1 MRANWLICS
10 KVRINKYI
18 ISRPTIYVSPFLSP
32 PAARQAYSA
41 GADTFYIFDHF
52 DTFYS
57 LIECA
62 TPALLQ
68 SLMRATDLLF
78 LTIDKLGK
86 QLAAHLADKTTPAA
100 ASAETDT
107 SETTPAFDRE
117 AYLNL
122 TKMLLYLSTGFVR
135 AIDEVVASGGGS
147 KTGKK
152 ASVAG
157 GNMEMEA
164 YAWDEKRYKMMLQ
177 VFNVFQ
183 LPLEKL
189 WSLCIAE
196 ENFVK

>member
-1 MRANWLICS
+1 MFYS
-10 KVRINKYI
+10 VRF
-18 ISRPTIYVSPFLSP
+18 RT
-32 PAARQAYSA
+32 AARQAYSA

-86 QLAAHLADKTTPAA
+86 QLAAHLADKSKPAA
-100 ASAETDT
+100 VTAETDSTT

-135 AIDEVVASGGGS
+135 AIDEVVASSGGGGP

-152 ASVAG
+152 ASGA

-164 YAWDEKRYKMMLQ
+164 YAWDEKRYKIMLQ

-196 ENFVK
+196 ESFVK

>member
-1 MRANWLICS
+1 MFTSLPPN
-10 KVRINKYI
+10 
-18 ISRPTIYVSPFLSP
+18 PT
-32 PAARQAYSA
+32 AARQAYCAAS
-41 GADTFYIFDHF
+41 DTFYIFDHF

-68 SLMRATDLLF
+68 SLMRAADLLF

-86 QLAAHLADKTTPAA
+86 QLAAHLADKSNAA
-100 ASAETDT
+100 AAAVEPDST
-107 SETTPAFDRE
+107 SGDLPPTFDRE

-122 TKMLLYLSTGFVR
+122 TKMLLYLSVGMVR
-135 AIDEVVASGGGS
+135 AIDGVVMASGSGAAA
-147 KTGKK
+147 KAGKK
-152 ASVAG
+152 SAG
-157 GNMEMEA
+157 AGMETEA

-196 ENFVK
+196 ESFVK